1 MTTIRPY
8 TEQDFDGICTLIN
21 AVCQEEPWTTVFP
34 GGWSRDRV
42 KQEFSPQG
50 GYKDSRFTI
59 AEDAGSIVGL
69 VAAHELDAFVQ
80 NEVRHLAG
88 NFGNLGNCYYL
99 RDILVH
105 PRKWGGNLGSTLVSM
120 MEEQATLAQ
129 YGSIA
134 TRTHPANKRGIK
146 FFTKLGYVQTFGDS
160 NPERVY
166 FVKSLD

>member
-1 MTTIRPY
+1 MTIIRPY
-8 TEQDFDGICTLIN
+8 TEQDFDGICALIN

-42 KQEFSPQG
+42 KQEFSPLDD
-50 GYKDSRFTI
+50 YKDSRFMM

-69 VAAHELDAFVQ
+69 TAVHALDAFTN
-80 NEVRHLAG
+80 NEITHLAG
-88 NFGNLGNCYYL
+88 NFSNPENSYYL
-99 RDILVH
+99 RDIIVH
-105 PRKWGGNLGSTLVSM
+105 PRTWGGNLGFRLASM
-120 MEEQATLAQ
+120 VAEQARQAQ

-146 FFTKLGYVQTFGDS
+146 FFTKLGYVQTFEDS
-160 NPERVY
+160 NPDRVY